1 MTHTFTRQLLHIVFS
16 TKLRRPLLTP
26 HIRPR
31 MFGYIRTIS
40 DDLGVE
46 VLGLNGIEDHIH
58 LALDLPAALSTAE
71 YLTKMKA
78 NSSRWFRKQFPKVG
92 FNWQRG
98 YGSFSISPS
107 KLAEVQAYIDE
118 QEYHHAKQDFE
129 AELRKLVKNHG
140 LEFDAR
146 AMLE

>member
-16 TKLRRPLLTP
+16 TKLRRPLMTAEV
-26 HIRPR
+26 RPR
-31 MFGYIRTIS
+31 MFGHLRTIS
-40 DDLGVE
+40 GDLGVE
-46 VLGLNGIEDHIH
+46 VLGLNGVEDHIH
-58 LALDLPAALSTAE
+58 LAADLPAALSTAE

-92 FNWQRG
+92 FSWQRG

-107 KLAEVQAYIDE
+107 KLPEVQTYIDE
-118 QEYHHAKQDFE
+118 QERHHAKQSFE
-129 AELRKLVKNHG
+129 NELRKLVKNHG
-140 LEFDAR
+140 LEFDPR